1 MKIRLQLYWSTWSW
15 ARRQVHELWLQLLY
29 SPRAFRLAALFPDNC
44 YDNEKNAGQQETY
57 PLIKSH
63 TEHSDSY
70 VGVVYAVRGQLSPR
84 PPIKTVCEY
93 VIKKSTSGNLP
104 RKICYSTPKI
114 SSVTPKYLQYSPNIL
129 YIPPNILLTHCGAYA
144 VQTLCCASCVLT
156 HCC

>member
-15 ARRQVHELWLQLLY
+15 AKGQDSATCAGLVHELWLQLLY

-84 PPIKTVCEY
+84 PPVKTVCEY
-93 VIKKSTSGNLP
+93 VIKISDSKSLLP
-104 RKICYSTPKI
+104 ETYPEK
-114 SSVTPKYLQYSPNIL
+114 SVIL
-129 YIPPNILLTHCGAYA
+129 PQRYP
-144 VQTLCCASCVLT
+144 V
-156 HCC
+156 